1 MIRLFAWSLLVIVVA
16 LTLSLTLGFP
26 QDPGYLLIAFGNSAF
41 ETSIFGTACCGL
53 RGFRCTAFALD
64 NCERTQPLAF
74 GFGRPKN
81 ERSA

>member
-41 ETSIFGTACCGL
+41 ETSIFALLVAVCVVFAALRLLWTIVSGL
-53 RGFRCTAFALD
+53 NPWRLVSA
-64 NCERTQPLAF
+64 
-74 GFGRPKN
+74 GRR
-81 ERSA
+81 RSA